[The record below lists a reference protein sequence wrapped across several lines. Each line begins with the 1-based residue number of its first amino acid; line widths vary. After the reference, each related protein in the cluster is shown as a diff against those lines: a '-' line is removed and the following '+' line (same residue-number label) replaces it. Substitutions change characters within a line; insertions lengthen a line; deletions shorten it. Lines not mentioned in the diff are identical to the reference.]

1 MKRHTAIL
9 LLMTLV
15 ISALPALAFD
25 SLEALNQ
32 DHTSRMV
39 ADLETY
45 LKNHPEAD
53 DREQAEQQLVFGY
66 MELDQ
71 LDRALLL
78 FQQKYDNLEADTDL
92 DLQVLIGEIISPIVY
107 IQLQQGDK
115 NAVSAFLDDVK
126 TKFAEHQDVELLLQ
140 ALADM
145 EGMLNKPSIGEVLEI
160 DFESTQGQTID
171 LGKMTNQVVL
181 VDFWAS
187 WCVPCVRT
195 LPGLV
200 DLYEQYHARGF
211 EILGISLDEDEDSF
225 NAMLEK
231 QGMTWPQYFDGE
243 GWENKIAATYGIQA
257 IPATFLIGKDGT
269 IVKVDPSEQELADY
283 LRDTLAQPTTED

>member
-1 MKRHTAIL
+1 MKRHTFIL
-9 LLMTLV
+9 LLMTLA
-15 ISALPALAFD
+15 ISALPTLAFD

-39 ADLETY
+39 ADLEAY

-66 MELDQ
+66 MELEQ
-71 LDRALLL
+71 FDRALLL
-78 FQQKYDNLEADTDL
+78 FQQKYDNLEAGTNL
-92 DLQVLIGEIISPIVY
+92 DLQTLIGEIISPIVY

-126 TKFAEHQDVELLLQ
+126 TKFAEHQDVELLFQ

-200 DLYEQYHARGF
+200 DLYEHYHARGF

-283 LRDTLAQPTTED
+283 LRDTLGQPAAED